1 MHLISARIRMRH
13 ERAGLM
19 RVLYVSTEVY
29 PALKTGG
36 LADVN
41 AALPRALMGLGCDVR
56 LLLPAFPAL
65 IAAATMMRVVVDF
78 RHAGDVRDVRGIGA
92 TFGAGTVRIVRA
104 MLNGVPAYLIDA
116 PAFYARPGNP
126 YAGPDGN
133 DWPDNLARFAL
144 LGAIAARFADGSI
157 DGFRPDI
164 VHGHDW
170 HAGLAPAYLAARGG
184 ERPASVFTVH
194 NLAFQGIF
202 PAETFAQLG
211 LPSHFFSLE
220 GLEFHGRVNLMKSGL
235 HYADRITTVSPT
247 YAREIQSADQGCGM
261 DGLLRA
267 RSGAL
272 SGILNGV
279 DPAEWS
285 PAADPRIAERYDRER
300 IAGKAACRA
309 ALRASMGLD
318 SGAIG
323 PVFGVVSRL
332 TTQKGLDL
340 LLAVLPT
347 LLEHGGQLALLGS
360 GDRDLQ
366 QGFADVAA
374 AHPGAI
380 AVRIGYDEDLAHSI
394 VAGSDVIAVPS
405 RFEPCGLTQ
414 MYGLAYGT
422 LPLVRRVGGLA
433 DTVRDAADLDGNGFV
448 FDDAVAGELAA
459 TIQRAIATWQD
470 ATRWRALQSRGMA
483 EEHGWTPSAQMYL
496 EVYRQLRP
504 HAMPHAR
511 PGAGPAR

>member
-1 MHLISARIRMRH
+1 
-13 ERAGLM
+13 M

-65 IAAATMMRVVVDF
+65 MAAATLTRVVVDF
-78 RHAGDVRDVRGIGA
+78 GHAGDVRGIGP

-116 PAFYARPGNP
+116 PAFYARAGNP
-126 YAGPDGN
+126 YVGPDGN
-133 DWPDNLARFAL
+133 EWPDNLARFAL

-194 NLAFQGIF
+194 NLAFQGLF
-202 PAETFAQLG
+202 PGETFAQLG
-211 LPSHFFSLE
+211 LPSRFFSLE

-247 YAREIQSADQGCGM
+247 YAREIQSAEQGCGM

-340 LLAVLPT
+340 LLAKRS
-347 LLEHGGQLALLGS
+347 LLERIGVRLGE
-360 GDRDLQ
+360 
-366 QGFADVAA
+366 ADVGQGRGAPEKLA
-374 AHPGAI
+374 QRATDARHRRFLTSWSAI
-380 AVRIGYDEDLAHSI
+380 APPARSVCRSSG
-394 VAGSDVIAVPS
+394 
-405 RFEPCGLTQ
+405 
-414 MYGLAYGT
+414 
-422 LPLVRRVGGLA
+422 RRP
-433 DTVRDAADLDGNGFV
+433 RP
-448 FDDAVAGELAA
+448 
-459 TIQRAIATWQD
+459 ATWL
-470 ATRWRALQSRGMA
+470 TCPSTIRSRRSSRPLD
-483 EEHGWTPSAQMYL
+483 TP
-496 EVYRQLRP
+496 P
-504 HAMPHAR
+504 
-511 PGAGPAR
+511 PG